1 MRLSGKHL
9 PWATAGESSR
19 QGKGL
24 AAGASDVAGSAQVL
38 FRNSGFTLIE
48 LILVM
53 AVLVIVL
60 GVSAP
65 SLSRFFQGRTLEFE
79 ARRFVGLTRYG
90 QSRAVSEGIPVLL
103 WIDPK
108 QGAYGLKADSSYV
121 EEDSKSLEYQVHKDL
136 QLEVEQSVAAQRQAS
151 LWKGTGGLAANLPR
165 IRFNPD
171 GFISESSPESILFR
185 QGSDGEI
192 RIGPTFNHLNYEIQT
207 NQLQTLR
214 R

>member
-1 MRLSGKHL
+1 MRLSGNQL
-9 PWATAGESSR
+9 PRATAAGSSR
-19 QGKGL
+19 QGKGRVACGPDL
-24 AAGASDVAGSAQVL
+24 APGARAR
-38 FRNSGFTLIE
+38 FRSPGFTLIE

-103 WIDPK
+103 WIDQK

-121 EEDSKSLEYQVHKDL
+121 EEDTKSLEYQVHKDL
-136 QLEVEQSVAAQRQAS
+136 QLEVEQSVTAQRQAS

-192 RIGPTFNHLNYEIQT
+192 RIGPTFNHLHYEIQT
-207 NQLQTLR
+207 NQLQTFR